1 MRKFWSKTK
10 TCRAC
15 GLEKNVS
22 NFEKQTSH
30 NCNECKSALK
40 KTQKQ
45 KAKNRRSDPKAKI
58 RSLRSQRNNR
68 SKKIDI
74 HKKPC
79 IICGWFD
86 FMAGIDFHHVHPAEK
101 SHTVSGMLKFGPA
114 YIKEEIDKCVCLCS
128 NCHRGVHSGDIDLE
142 KYINVEDYHI
152 KQCSV
157 RPETSNTR

>member
-86 FMAGIDFHHVHPAEK
+86 FMAGIDFHHVDPAQKTKALSQMAYSSVESIEK
-101 SHTVSGMLKFGPA
+101 EVK
-114 YIKEEIDKCVCLCS
+114 KCVCLCA
-128 NCHRGVHSGDIDLE
+128 NCHRGVHSGDLKLE
-142 KYINVEDYHI
+142 KYINEEDYHI
-152 KQCSV
+152 KQ
-157 RPETSNTR
+157 